1 MNNRRKFLGV
11 LGAGALAAPLS
22 SIAQQGKVRRVAE
35 FTEEPRERTIVTDIT
50 FYKSNTALLIA
61 DFYADQ
67 MSKLPHAVNRKC
79 VEKTLALRQAARA
92 AGMLV
97 CYSAT
102 VFRPGYIE
110 ISERNK
116 TFSERKRTGGPAI
129 ADPLKIIHPQVQPA
143 EGEPVV
149 GKHRVNAMFGT
160 DLTMILGAR
169 NVDTLILLGFATSGV
184 VLSTTRYA
192 ADADYRLFIVE
203 DCCADTDPAVH
214 DFLCTKIFPRQA
226 DVVQSADVIKVLAA

>member
-1 MNNRRKFLGV
+1 MNNRRKFLGA

-22 SIAQQGKVRRVAE
+22 SIAQQGKVRRIGD
-35 FTEEPRERTIVTDIT
+35 FTEEPGERTIVTDIT
-50 FYKSNTALLIA
+50 FYKNNTALLIA

-129 ADPLKIIHPQVQPA
+129 ADPVKIIHPQVQPA

-203 DCCADTDPAVH
+203 DCCADADPAVH
-214 DFLCTKIFPRQA
+214 DFLCARIFPRQA
-226 DVVQSADVIKVLAA
+226 DVVQSTDVIKALVA

>member
-1 MNNRRKFLGV
+1 M
-11 LGAGALAAPLS
+11 A
-22 SIAQQGKVRRVAE
+22 
-35 FTEEPRERTIVTDIT
+35 DIT
-50 FYKSNTALLIA
+50 LYKNHTALLIA

-79 VEKTLALRQAARA
+79 LEKTLALRQAARA
-92 AGMLV
+92 ASLLI

-102 VFRPGYIE
+102 VFRPGYVE
-110 ISERNK
+110 VSERNK

-129 ADPLKIIHPQVQPA
+129 ADPLKVIHPQMQPG

-160 DLTMILGAR
+160 DLRMILGAR

-192 ADADYRLFIVE
+192 ADADYRLFVVE
-203 DCCADTDPAVH
+203 DCCADADPAVH
-214 DFLCTKIFPRQA
+214 DFLCAKIFPRQA
-226 DVVQSADVIKVLAA
+226 DVVQSADLIKALAA